1 MAKRKRGNNEGSIYR
16 LKDGRWC
23 AALSIGYRDGKQ
35 LRKFYVAKTRSEV
48 QDKLAKA
55 LRDRQMGLP
64 IPGERETLGAFL
76 KHWLEHVAANNVRPS
91 TLESYS
97 WIVNRHLTPNLGRI
111 PLAKLTPQDIQ
122 LFLNDR
128 LKCGRQPLPR
138 RKCKTDGPPK
148 LPANPALT
156 PRTVQHIHATLRAAL
171 EQALRWNLVARN
183 VATLVDAPRVRRPEV
198 EPYTPEEAKK
208 LLNALKDDRLAALY
222 SAAMAVGLRQGEALG
237 LRWSDIDFEART
249 LSVRN
254 ALQRV
259 NGKLQLVEVK
269 TQKSRR
275 TITLPQVVMNA
286 LVKHQMRQA
295 QERQEAGS
303 RWVEGGFVF
312 TTTIGTPLDGSTV
325 THRFQAA
332 VKAAGLRRL
341 RFHDLRHTC
350 ATLLLAQGVHPRVI
364 MEVLGHS
371 QIGITMNLYSHVLPA
386 MQKEIANSMDAILT
400 PAPQPVADTV
410 ADKAAPGVIN

>member
-1 MAKRKRGNNEGSIYR
+1 MSPVPPR
-16 LKDGRWC
+16 
-23 AALSIGYRDGKQ
+23 
-35 LRKFYVAKTRSEV
+35 
-48 QDKLAKA
+48 
-55 LRDRQMGLP
+55 
-64 IPGERETLGAFL
+64 
-76 KHWLEHVAANNVRPS
+76 
-91 TLESYS
+91 

-111 PLAKLTPQDIQ
+111 PLTKLMPQDIQ
-122 LFLNDR
+122 SFLNDR

-198 EPYTPEEAKK
+198 EPYTPEEAK
-208 LLNALKDDRLAALY
+208 
-222 SAAMAVGLRQGEALG
+222 
-237 LRWSDIDFEART
+237 
-249 LSVRN
+249 
-254 ALQRV
+254 
-259 NGKLQLVEVK
+259 LQLVEVK

-275 TITLPQVVMNA
+275 TIMLPQVVMNA

-295 QERQEAGS
+295 QERQEAWS

-400 PAPQPVADTV
+400 PASQPVADTV